1 MVDGVYR
8 GYPGDI
14 PGLSS
19 HINTRYAI
27 ESPISLIVTQ
37 EIVGDT
43 LDINIELNVVSEVTA
58 SNLILRTT
66 IVEQMMKYASP
77 PGSNGEKEFP
87 QVFRKFCDGVE
98 GIELSNL
105 NVDDK
110 LTFNFKE
117 LIDAEWNRGVLG
129 VVVWVQAEDTKE
141 VLQAESTVEIT
152 HNVLTQDSKFETIQI
167 NETLTKNLTIENFH
181 DQSLDLK
188 IFYDIHSTQ
197 DSWECALVV
206 DGTET
211 DMTQITLNSGESK
224 SFQINKNQ

>member
-1 MVDGVYR
+1 MEYATNSSCGPCATANPYSYEYFKDNYDHIVSVWYHAWWPGSNDPMYVANIPENRNRIGYYSVNGVPNYMVDGVYQ

-129 VVVWVQAEDTKE
+129 VVTWVQSEDTKE
-141 VLQAESTVEIT
+141 VLQAETTVEIT
-152 HNVLTQDSKFETIQI
+152 HNVLTEDSKF
-167 NETLTKNLTIENFH
+167 
-181 DQSLDLK
+181 
-188 IFYDIHSTQ
+188 
-197 DSWECALVV
+197 
-206 DGTET
+206 
-211 DMTQITLNSGESK
+211 
-224 SFQINKNQ
+224 